1 MPAAPLDRSE
11 AREIAAALATEAVRL
26 GFSRMGIAPAVDTPR
41 HERFRGWLSDGLA
54 GAMTGWLSRHEPLRR
69 HPSGLLDGVRSIVM
83 LATDHS
89 TVAADWRAPD
99 EPGRGKLARYAWG
112 DDYHDLLRRRV
123 TELAEWIGDRV
134 PGSRS
139 RGVVDSAP
147 IAEREFARL
156 AGLGWFGKNT
166 MLISPEAGSW
176 FFLTALLTDVE
187 LPASTPIQTDHC
199 GSCTACLDACPT
211 GALVAPRVLDAR
223 RCTSSLTI
231 EDHGPIDESLRGK
244 LDGWIFGCDICQE
257 VCPWN
262 RHAPVTVEPSFAPR
276 GGEKS
281 LPLAELLSLDDEAFR
296 KRFKGSP
303 IARAKRR
310 GLARSA
316 AIALGNTPDAAA
328 AEPLARAL
336 RDPEPVVREAAAW
349 ALRRWIDRGF
359 MADWARDALD
369 QTADS

>member
-1 MPAAPLDRSE
+1 MPAAPLDTST
-11 AREIAAALATEAVRL
+11 AREIAAALEAEAVRL
-26 GFSRMGIAPAVDTPR
+26 GFSRMGIAPAVETPR
-41 HERFRGWLSDGLA
+41 HERFRGWLAEGLG

-69 HPSGLLDGVRSIVM
+69 HPSGLLDGVRSVVM

-99 EPGRGKLARYAWG
+99 EPGRGKVARYAWG
-112 DDYHDLLRRRV
+112 DDYHDLLRSRV
-123 TELAEWIGDRV
+123 NALAEWLGDRV
-134 PGSRS
+134 PGSRC

-187 LPASTPIQTDHC
+187 LPVSMPIETDHC
-199 GSCTACLDACPT
+199 GTCTACLDACPT
-211 GALVAPRVLDAR
+211 GALTAPRELDAR

-262 RHAPVTVEPSFAPR
+262 RHAPVSAEPSFAPR
-276 GGEKS
+276 AGEKS
-281 LPLAELLSLDDEAFR
+281 LGLADLLALDDEAFR
-296 KRFKGSP
+296 RRFKGSP

-316 AIALGNTPDAAA
+316 AIALGNAPDAAA
-328 AEPLARAL
+328 AEPLGQAL
-336 RDPEPVVREAAAW
+336 LDPEPVVREAAAW
-349 ALRRWIDRGF
+349 ALSRWIDRGF
-359 MADWARDALD
+359 MAEWARKALN
-369 QTADS
+369 QNADR